1 MITDIQ
7 RASMW
12 KRISAFL
19 FDAIMV
25 VILAVAFASLL
36 SFAFGYDGFN
46 AELESHYDRYEK
58 EYGVKFD
65 IGSADYLAMTKEE
78 QDTYNA
84 AYEALIADERVI
96 YVYNMVV
103 NLTLLITT
111 LGILLAMLVL
121 EFIVPCLFGDGRTM
135 GKRIFGLC
143 LMRTDGVRVNKLQ
156 LFVRM
161 LLGKFTIETMI
172 PVYILIMVFFNSIGL
187 LGSVILLGILILQVV
202 LVAATR
208 NRADVHDL
216 LAGTVVVDA
225 ASQKIFG
232 SREEQ
237 MEYINRKQAEAAAKQ
252 PY

>member
-19 FDAIMV
+19 FDVIMT

-36 SFAFGYDGFN
+36 SFAFGYDGYN
-46 AELESHYDRYEK
+46 AELEACYDKYET

-65 IGSADYLAMTKEE
+65 IGSEDYAAMTEQEKEA
-78 QDTYNA
+78 YNT
-84 AYEALIADERVI
+84 AYDALIADEQVV
-96 YVYNMVV
+96 YVYNMVL

-111 LGILLAMLVL
+111 LGILLAMAVL
-121 EFIVPCLFGDGRTM
+121 EFLVPCLFGDGRTM

-143 LMRTDGVRVNKLQ
+143 LMRTDGVKVSRMQ

-161 LLGKFTIETMI
+161 LLGKFTVETMI
-172 PVYILIMVFFNSIGL
+172 PVYIVIMVFFNSIGV

-208 NRADVHDL
+208 NRSDIHDL

-225 ASQKIFG
+225 ASQKIFD
-232 SREEQ
+232 SRED
-237 MEYINRKQAEAAAKQ
+237 MIAWVNARQAEAAAKQ